1 MNNSKLNLLHIFFNL
16 LIIKDSYQINYK
28 KVCSKLLWQYGKL
41 QCQNQHRVFKMFKTS
56 HLGIIKMNYNCLS
69 KEWRYKICL
78 LHVFITKIIKPVMKF
93 IITDH
98 CNEIMQYPLS
108 MKVDVDILF
117 YKISSVKIM
126 YQQMKM
132 LLLQVNPVKCHTSS
146 LHWQV
151 LFDSWQAVFE
161 IHRFPSTEPV
171 QSSTTL
177 PLPLT
182 AGYINWVDWSSLAMN
197 SCDKICVSYTVTI
210 VAQTVCTC
218 TEVCS
223 TQRVKFNLSR
233 AWQLQVQE
241 TIFTN
246 KWSDHSHNI
255 CNSLLNTIKPLPKPT
270 CPNPKQWD

>member
-117 YKISSVKIM
+117 YKISSVKIICTNRWKC
-126 YQQMKM
+126 YYSKLILLSATLHHSTGKYFLTVDKLFLKYTDFPPLSQCKVLQLSLSHSQQ
-132 LLLQVNPVKCHTSS
+132 
-146 LHWQV
+146 
-151 LFDSWQAVFE
+151 A
-161 IHRFPSTEPV
+161 
-171 QSSTTL
+171 TL
-177 PLPLT
+177 
-182 AGYINWVDWSSLAMN
+182 I
-197 SCDKICVSYTVTI
+197 
-210 VAQTVCTC
+210 
-218 TEVCS
+218 E
-223 TQRVKFNLSR
+223 
-233 AWQLQVQE
+233 
-241 TIFTN
+241 
-246 KWSDHSHNI
+246 
-255 CNSLLNTIKPLPKPT
+255 
-270 CPNPKQWD
+270 